1 MRRLGICES
10 LMAFFENYLAPR
22 SARVAVDG
30 AESFEFVLQSMVFQ
44 GTLLGPSIWNIFFA
58 DVHAPAKKNGAKER
72 RFADDLSISKQYA
85 ATVDNEEV
93 RADLRRSQADIH
105 AWGRSNRVAF
115 DPRKEEFAVLAARGG
130 DAQTFRLL
138 GPVLDEKL
146 LMHECI
152 DKLYRK
158 AKQKARALLRCRRF
172 FSIEDMLVLFTAHV
186 RSLVEWCNGAI
197 YNAAPSKLARLDSV
211 QTFFLRYLELDERHA
226 FLDFNLA
233 PLRLRRDIG
242 MLGVLWKISHGRANP
257 DLEALFPMAPSSV
270 VPRHDTR
277 AARRRHSL
285 QMINRCD
292 GSQLSQL
299 QRSLF
304 GLVKVWNALPEN
316 FVYTHTVSS
325 MQSKLTRASK
335 NACLDGASGWQ
346 DMYSTASL
354 PFTLLLRYCGE

>member
-1 MRRLGICES
+1 M
-10 LMAFFENYLAPR
+10 
-22 SARVAVDG
+22 AVDG
-30 AESFEFVLQSMVFQ
+30 AVSFEFILQNIVFQ
-44 GTLLGPSIWNIFFA
+44 GTVLGPSLWNIFFA
-58 DVHAPAKKNGAKER
+58 DVHAPAEKKGAKER

-197 YNAAPSKLARLDSV
+197 YHAAPSKLARLDSV
-211 QTFFLRYLELDERHA
+211 QTSFLRHLELDERHA

-242 MLGVLWKISHGRANP
+242 MLGVLWKISHGRAHP

-292 GSQLSQL
+292 GSQLIQL

-316 FVYTHTVSS
+316 FVYTQTVSS